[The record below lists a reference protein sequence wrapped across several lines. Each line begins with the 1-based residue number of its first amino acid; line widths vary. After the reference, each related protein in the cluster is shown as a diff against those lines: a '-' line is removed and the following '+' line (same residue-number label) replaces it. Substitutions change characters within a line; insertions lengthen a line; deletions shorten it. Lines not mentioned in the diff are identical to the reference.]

1 MPLYILLT
9 SLTDEGRLTIKERPE
24 RIKEV
29 NQEIEAM
36 GAKVLNQYAVLGNY
50 DFASV
55 VEAKDNETIA
65 KVSVELSS
73 RGTIQ
78 ITTLPVIPID
88 QFIAKIKTK

>member
-1 MPLYILLT
+1 MPIYILLT

-50 DFASV
+50 DFANV

-88 QFIAKIKTK
+88 QFITKIKTK